1 MPRASF
7 RSSTVSYFFLF
18 VQMPSTLGTR
28 GFFSRLRRSCLRP
41 SADETKLP
49 NVREKKPLVPR
60 LDATFFIGKCTFIF
74 WRHLLILQ
82 INIQIELTNQS
93 FTIIYAKHG
102 FIFFFQN
109 LLYLKIIIVTWD
121 KNDCFFT
128 L

>member
-1 MPRASF
+1 MPL
-7 RSSTVSYFFLF
+7 SSSESVPSY
-18 VQMPSTLGTR
+18 
-28 GFFSRLRRSCLRP
+28 
-41 SADETKLP
+41 
-49 NVREKKPLVPR
+49 
-60 LDATFFIGKCTFIF
+60 F

-82 INIQIELTNQS
+82 INIQKELTNQS

-109 LLYLKIIIVTWD
+109 LLYLKIIIVAWD